1 MDFAFNLDNGSTFG
15 SVGMGSED
23 MFYGGDTFS
32 PPSESGKVVDITAV
46 PGNTESKSADISV
59 QADDLGLNPVNLGII
74 TDNTAKGIVE
84 SDELLY
90 ESKEISHI
98 AGFSYETDPVQKQFG
113 EFENVQYPCVYITAD
128 PSKYAS
134 HLMNMLHNL
143 VNRETDVFTYPIY
156 LDYNG
161 QLIELGSIDGRSLRT
176 LILDKGFSSWNVY
189 VFDEEKTCHKDEMRL
204 AFCSAL

>member
-32 PPSESGKVVDITAV
+32 PPSEQSKAADMIDTSVDE
-46 PGNTESKSADISV
+46 GNRPADTPV
-59 QADDLGLNPVNLGII
+59 KADDLGLNPVNLG
-74 TDNTAKGIVE
+74 TTSGE

-90 ESKEISHI
+90 ESKEISHK

-143 VNRETDVFTYPIY
+143 VNRETDIFTYPIY